1 MSTISEVTDTTF
13 ETEVLK
19 SNQTTI
25 VDFWAPWCMPCRMM
39 SPILEEVAGKNAGT
53 VKVVKLNTD
62 NNQTTAGK
70 YNIMGIPS
78 LLFFKNGQEVHSRP
92 GCRGGSGV
100 RILPVRGVRGRN
112 LPDHLESVD
121 VDHIRRRDGI
131 PAGKHVRQFMI
142 RSTGAVKGAP

>member
-1 MSTISEVTDTTF
+1 MSAISEVTDTTF

-39 SPILEEVAGKNAGT
+39 SPILEEVAGRNTGT

-62 NNQTTAGK
+62 NNQMIAGK

-78 LLFFKNGQEVHSRP
+78 LLFFKDGKEVHRAV
-92 GCRGGSGV
+92 GV
-100 RILPVRGVRGRN
+100 QSAEALQSQLDKV
-112 LPDHLESVD
+112 L
-121 VDHIRRRDGI
+121 
-131 PAGKHVRQFMI
+131 
-142 RSTGAVKGAP
+142 